1 MTDSQFPPDTS
12 TTDTSTSKTSSSA
25 TELLSSKSVSPPN
38 FLFGPE
44 GLRSG
49 WGFVLYLAL
58 VVGLVVSSQK
68 ALAPLMHKLNGTL
81 WQDMIGR
88 VVVALCA
95 VLPAMLMARL
105 EKRPFG
111 VYGLPSQGAF
121 GKKFWYGMIWGFAGL
136 SLLLLAMRGAQVF
149 YFGGAGL
156 HGGRALKFA
165 AFWAVFFLL
174 VGFFEE
180 FLFRGYTLFTLS
192 RGVTFWPAAVALS
205 LLFGGVHLGNKGES
219 WVGALAAAAIGLF
232 FCFTV
237 RRTGTLWFAV
247 GFHASWDWA
256 ESYLYGVPDSGTST
270 NGHLL
275 NPSFHGPVWLTG
287 GSVGPEG
294 SLLVFVVIGILFA
307 VFHALHAPSAASQ
320 LTADSSR

>member
-1 MTDSQFPPDTS
+1 MTDEQSS
-12 TTDTSTSKTSSSA
+12 LNTSTSETSSTA
-25 TELLSSKSVSPPN
+25 VELLSAKSASHSN

-44 GLRSG
+44 GLRPG

-58 VVGLVVSSQK
+58 VFALVMVLQK
-68 ALAPLMHKLNGTL
+68 VLAPLMHELSGTL
-81 WQDMIGR
+81 WPDMVGR